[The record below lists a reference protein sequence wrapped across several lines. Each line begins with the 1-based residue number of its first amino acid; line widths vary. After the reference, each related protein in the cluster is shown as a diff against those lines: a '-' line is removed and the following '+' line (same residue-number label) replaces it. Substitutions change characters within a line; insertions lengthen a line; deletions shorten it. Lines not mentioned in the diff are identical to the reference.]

1 MKTPPRILIVE
12 DESIVAF
19 NLQQRLAHLGYDVP
33 HIAASGQESL
43 DIALQSRPDLVLM
56 DIHIEGEMDGI
67 ETALRLNR
75 DSPTP
80 VIYLTAYSEDATL
93 ERARQ
98 TRPYGFLIKPFS
110 ERELHATIQM
120 ALERHKVEEALTENR
135 RLLQQATQAAGM
147 GVMELNLATRTIQIN
162 PRTAELLGKR
172 ADEPLLFDDF
182 SQCVDERDRERLASS
197 FRVSLE
203 QSRAFSEEFRVMSP
217 KRNGRWVKLDA
228 SALPGERVSGVLQ
241 DVTERKQAEVRLR
254 KLNEGLET
262 LVNERTNELHE
273 SLKELESYSYSVA
286 HDLRAPLR
294 AISGL
299 GTILMEDHKA
309 QLNTEG
315 AELLTRIFDK
325 TKEMGNLIDAM
336 LNLSRISKTMP
347 MMMDVDLS
355 MLAAEIIEQQQEAS
369 PERKAEVT
377 IAPGMKAECDVT
389 LVRSVLDNLLRNAWK
404 FSARQEVT
412 RIEVGHIAYPGEAV
426 FFVRD
431 NGCGFDMAQADQ
443 LFSPFKRLHSQQ
455 EFKGTGVGLSIVQ
468 RIAARHGGRVW
479 VEAARDQGATFF
491 FTLAARRADAAAS
504 DSPPQTDNRG

>member
-1 MKTPPRILIVE
+1 MNTPPRILIVE
-12 DESIVAF
+12 DEGIVAF
-19 NLQQRLAHLGYDVP
+19 NLQQRLVHLGYDVP
-33 HIAASGQESL
+33 HIVASGQESL
-43 DIALQSRPDLVLM
+43 DIALRSRPDLVLM

-67 ETALRLNR
+67 ETALQLNR
-75 DSPTP
+75 ESPIP

-93 ERARQ
+93 QRARQ

-120 ALERHKVEEALTENR
+120 ALERHKVEEALSENR

-147 GVMELNLATRTIQIN
+147 GVMELNLTTRAIQMT

-172 ADEPLLFDDF
+172 ADEPLLLDDF
-182 SQCVDERDRERLASS
+182 SQCVDERDRERLTNS
-197 FRVSLE
+197 FRTSLE
-203 QSRAFSEEFRVMSP
+203 HSRAFSEEFRIVSP
-217 KRNGRWVKLDA
+217 ERSGRWVKLDA
-228 SALPGERVSGVLQ
+228 SALPGERVSGVLR
-241 DVTERKQAEVRLR
+241 DITESKLAEIRLR
-254 KLNEGLET
+254 KLNEGLEA
-262 LVNERTNELHE
+262 LVSERTNELHE

-286 HDLRAPLR
+286 HDLRSPLR

-299 GTILMEDHKA
+299 STILMENHKE

-315 AELLTRIFDK
+315 AELLTRISDK

-347 MMMDVDLS
+347 MMMEVDLS
-355 MLAAEIIEQQQEAS
+355 LLASEIIEQQQEAT
-369 PERKAEVT
+369 PERTAEVT
-377 IAPGMKAECDVT
+377 ISPNMKAECDVT

-412 RIEVGHIAYPGEAV
+412 RIEVGHTAYPGEAV

-443 LFSPFKRLHSQQ
+443 LFSPFKRLHSQR
-455 EFKGTGVGLSIVQ
+455 EYKGTGVGLSIVQ

-479 VEAARDQGATFF
+479 AEAARDQGATFF
-491 FTLAARRADAAAS
+491 FTLAAPQADAAAS
-504 DSPPQTDNRG
+504 EALPQTDNRG